1 MKKLFK
7 VHRINKIYQIFKKR
21 KSSLVFYFIFCDIKG
36 FSRKFYLNVKK
47 QKLYSLK

>member
-21 KSSLVFYFIFCDIKG
+21 KSSLVFYFIFCDIKE
-36 FSRKFYLNVKK
+36 FYLNVKK